1 MNAKSEPLKRFLGR
15 DGSRACGRSG
25 FGRAGRPGL
34 RREAHAAFAPRRGA
48 GPRAPSTERAHL
60 GLQLLAQRALVGFGR
75 PAPRRGGFLR
85 FPQLFLESGQR
96 RRRLSDACGGE
107 TPGVTDRG
115 FSRFA

>member
-1 MNAKSEPLKRFLGR
+1 MNAKSEPVKRFLGR
-15 DGSRACGRSG
+15 DRV
-25 FGRAGRPGL
+25 PGVWEERL
-34 RREAHAAFAPRRGA
+34 RPRRATRSTPGGTRRVRTA
-48 GPRAPSTERAHL
+48 SGRRTPRAERAHL

>member
-1 MNAKSEPLKRFLGR
+1 MGGAASAAQGDPVY
-15 DGSRACGRSG
+15 
-25 FGRAGRPGL
+25 AGR
-34 RREAHAAFAPRRGA
+34 HTPRSHRV
-48 GPRAPSTERAHL
+48 GPRAPSAARAHL